1 VHFILFE
8 YILYSP
14 LHYPPPLLQ
23 VAKSFKVAVAQSSP
37 TLVPGRGAPRRRY
50 VLLFLGSAMASC
62 WDGSAA
68 SSSRATPCHAP
79 CSCLRVSLGLLA
91 FGSRTGVDWE
101 GGCGDLGLWESGC
114 VWKIWRVVSW
124 LDHTRERLGDCIGI
138 LGKRG
143 LGVLRGV
150 CVKRGAIFLVNF
162 YFQWEFI

>member
-1 VHFILFE
+1 
-8 YILYSP
+8 
-14 LHYPPPLLQ
+14 
-23 VAKSFKVAVAQSSP
+23 
-37 TLVPGRGAPRRRY
+37 
-50 VLLFLGSAMASC
+50 M
-62 WDGSAA
+62 
-68 SSSRATPCHAP
+68 
-79 CSCLRVSLGLLA
+79 
-91 FGSRTGVDWE
+91 
-101 GGCGDLGLWESGC
+101 GLWESGC